1 MFISIGIIAL
11 TVEVCV
17 YKRINANRDRRVKE
31 LEEKG
36 IVFTAE
42 QLRDMGDKA
51 PDFRYTL

>member
-1 MFISIGIIAL
+1 MFISIGVIAL

-17 YKRINANRDRRVKE
+17 YKRINANRDRRAKE

-51 PDFRYTL
+51 PGFRYTL